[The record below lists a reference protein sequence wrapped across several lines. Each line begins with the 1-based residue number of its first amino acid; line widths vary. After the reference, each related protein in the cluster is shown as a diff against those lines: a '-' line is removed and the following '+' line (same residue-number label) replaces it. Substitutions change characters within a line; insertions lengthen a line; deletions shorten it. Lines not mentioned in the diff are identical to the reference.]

1 MSAMTTPIEHY
12 KQGLAL
18 YGQHKNEEAVA
29 EFEKALD
36 SKPDWLDALH
46 ALATAQSKLGRHDQA
61 LAMAQMHA
69 GRLQDALA
77 SVLRLTEM
85 TPADPQAFTSLSMI
99 YQRLDRIDDAE
110 KAQSKA
116 RMLSWKE
123 ELKTNPKAPPPADAS
138 GMNVVQ

>member
-1 MSAMTTPIEHY
+1 MGAVTSVKELY
-12 KQGLAL
+12 LKGLSL
-18 YGQHKNEEAVA
+18 YGQGKHADAIEAFEAAFEADPKRA
-29 EFEKALD
+29 ECL
-36 SKPDWLDALH
+36 
-46 ALATAQSKLGRHDQA
+46 QA

-85 TPADPQAFTSLSMI
+85 TPNDPQAFTSLSMI

-110 KAQSKA
+110 KAQAKA

-123 ELKTNPKAPPPADAS
+123 ELKTNPKAPPPPDAT
-138 GMNVVQ
+138 GVNVVQ

>member
-1 MSAMTTPIEHY
+1 MTSVKELY
-12 KQGLAL
+12 LKGLSL
-18 YGQHKNEEAVA
+18 YGQGKHSDAIAAFEAAFEADPQRA
-29 EFEKALD
+29 ECL
-36 SKPDWLDALH
+36 
-46 ALATAQSKLGRHDQA
+46 QA

-85 TPADPQAFTSLSMI
+85 TPGDPQAFTSLSMI

-110 KAQSKA
+110 KAQAKA

-123 ELKTNPKAPPPADAS
+123 ELKTNPKAPPPKD
-138 GMNVVQ
+138 GINVVQ

>member
-1 MSAMTTPIEHY
+1 MGPVTSVKELY
-12 KQGLAL
+12 LKGLSL
-18 YGQHKNEEAVA
+18 YGQGKHADAIEAFESAFAADPKRA
-29 EFEKALD
+29 ECL
-36 SKPDWLDALH
+36 
-46 ALATAQSKLGRHDQA
+46 QA

-85 TPADPQAFTSLSMI
+85 TPGDPQAFTSLSMI

-110 KAQSKA
+110 KAQAKA

-123 ELKTNPKAPPPADAS
+123 ELKTNPKAPPPAGAE

>member
-1 MSAMTTPIEHY
+1 MTSVKELY
-12 KQGLAL
+12 LKGLSL
-18 YGQHKNEEAVA
+18 YGQGKHADAIAAFEAAFEADPGRA
-29 EFEKALD
+29 ECL
-36 SKPDWLDALH
+36 
-46 ALATAQSKLGRHDQA
+46 QA

-69 GRLQDALA
+69 GRLQEALA

-110 KAQSKA
+110 KAQAKA

-123 ELKTNPKAPPPADAS
+123 ELKTNPKAPPPADA
-138 GMNVVQ
+138 GGINVVQ